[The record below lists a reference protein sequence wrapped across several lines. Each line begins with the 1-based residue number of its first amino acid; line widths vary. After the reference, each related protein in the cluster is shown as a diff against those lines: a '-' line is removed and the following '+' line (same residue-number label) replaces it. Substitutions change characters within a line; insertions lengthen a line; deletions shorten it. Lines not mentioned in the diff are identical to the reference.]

1 MLLASGDIDYVGTRL
16 HGGIEAL
23 NHGRRSLVLAVDN
36 RATEIGKDTNLP
48 VMDRKSAVEL
58 IEERINSSWATE
70 IVLPNDN
77 ISLWKSQF
85 V

>member
-1 MLLASGDIDYVGTRL
+1 MGAAVWCWRWTTEQQKLA
-16 HGGIEAL
+16 
-23 NHGRRSLVLAVDN
+23 
-36 RATEIGKDTNLP
+36 KDTNLP